1 MKTMGE
7 IYKMKRFLTLVILLN
22 LVLTVPVVLADD
34 GMWTFDNP
42 PLKQWKERY
51 NFEPSQEWLDRVRLA
66 SPKVNGS
73 SAGFVS
79 ANGLIVTNHHVAAA
93 YIERLSSKERD
104 LMKTGFYAPTFSDE
118 LKVPNGEASILSSY
132 DNVTDRIRSV
142 EKDAAD
148 DVEAATKRTN
158 EIATI
163 EKDCVDTTRLR
174 CAVIPFYSGGEYW
187 LYRFKVYTDI
197 RLVMAPEEQ
206 AAFFGG
212 DYDNF
217 TYPRHDLD
225 FTFLRA
231 YENDKPAST
240 PNYFKWSAT
249 GAKDGEFILV
259 SGYPGSTA
267 RLLTVAQLAYQRDVG
282 NPLQK
287 QVWELRR
294 RALERYSK
302 RGDEEFRQAWP
313 GMRGFANSLK
323 RLEGQQDGL
332 LNPRMFAK
340 KVAEEKDLRD
350 RLKARPELDK
360 QFAPAWTNIAAA
372 YDKLPKMANRLAY
385 SNVSASRLA
394 TIALQIATYHKEVAK
409 PNDGRYPE
417 YRDSRL
423 GGFRSSLMAPA
434 SVNLDLEEAV
444 LTDWLTDA
452 RRILGA
458 DDPFVKAAL
467 GDAEPAEVVK
477 RAIRETTLRDPAARK
492 ALVEGPASAVDS
504 STDPMVA
511 LARRIEPIVRELRD
525 WNEKNITS
533 VETANGTKIAQARFA
548 VYGKTMPPDANSQL
562 RIEYGKVLGYE
573 EDTTLV
579 PYKTTF
585 YGLYDRALSFDLK
598 PPFDLPERVLNARTK
613 VDLSTPL
620 NFVYSADT
628 IGGNSGSPV
637 INRNAE
643 LVGLNFDSNLQKLS
657 NRYWYIEESEG
668 SRAVGVH
675 SAGVIEALR
684 KIYDAD
690 RLVGELLGSK

>member
-1 MKTMGE
+1 
-7 IYKMKRFLTLVILLN
+7 MKRFLTLVILLN
-22 LVLTVPVVLADD
+22 LVLAVPVVLADD

-42 PLKQWKERY
+42 PLKHWKERY

-104 LMKTGFYAPTFSDE
+104 LMKTGFYAPTLSDE

-163 EKDCVDTTRLR
+163 EKDCVDTTRMR
-174 CAVIPFYSGGEYW
+174 CSVISFYSGGEYW

-240 PNYFKWSAT
+240 PNFFKWSAT

-302 RGDEEFRQAWP
+302 RGEEEFRQAWP

-323 RLEGQQDGL
+323 RLEGQQEGL

-394 TIALQIATYHKEVAK
+394 TIALQIVTYHKEVAK
-409 PNDGRYPE
+409 QNDSRYPE
-417 YRDSRL
+417 YRESRL

-444 LTDWLTDA
+444 LSDWLTDA